1 HIVAA
6 RPFLAKAK
14 LDERPGMVF
23 VEDFMKSFGKGERV
37 FWYLALRLLPVSWI
51 ERLAGGGRSTPDD
64 LCTIMFSSGSTGTPK
79 GVMLSHHNIMS
90 NLEAIAQILWIQP
103 DDRMMGVLPFF
114 HSFGF
119 TGTLCVPLVCGIG
132 AIYHPNPL
140 DAKTIGKLA
149 REQGATILIST
160 PTFCQAYYRT
170 CGSEDFKTLRHVVVG
185 AERLRPDFAAQFK
198 EKFGLEMLEGY
209 GATEMGPVV
218 SVNVPNVVHAGEQ
231 QVGHKPG
238 TVGHP
243 LPGVAAKVVDPE
255 TGQELSEGQEGL
267 LLLKGPGRMV
277 GYLADE
283 KATAAALRGEWYVTG
298 DIAIV
303 DEDGFIKITDRL
315 SRFSK
320 IGGEMVPHLKV
331 EEAMLRIPG
340 VEAACVTA
348 VPDPQ
353 RGERLVG
360 FYVANAAMAPQ
371 LVWQAL
377 GESDLPKIFIP
388 KATDLRRIE
397 TLPVLGSGKIDL
409 RAVKALAVAA
419 E

>member
-1 HIVAA
+1 
-6 RPFLAKAK
+6 
-14 LDERPGMVF
+14 
-23 VEDFMKSFGKGERV
+23 
-37 FWYLALRLLPVSWI
+37 
-51 ERLAGGGRSTPDD
+51 
-64 LCTIMFSSGSTGTPK
+64 
-79 GVMLSHHNIMS
+79 
-90 NLEAIAQILWIQP
+90 
-103 DDRMMGVLPFF
+103 
-114 HSFGF
+114 
-119 TGTLCVPLVCGIG
+119 
-132 AIYHPNPL
+132 
-140 DAKTIGKLA
+140 
-149 REQGATILIST
+149 
-160 PTFCQAYYRT
+160 
-170 CGSEDFKTLRHVVVG
+170 
-185 AERLRPDFAAQFK
+185 
-198 EKFGLEMLEGY
+198 
-209 GATEMGPVV
+209 
-218 SVNVPNVVHAGEQ
+218 
-231 QVGHKPG
+231 
-238 TVGHP
+238 
-243 LPGVAAKVVDPE
+243 
-255 TGQELSEGQEGL
+255 
-267 LLLKGPGRMV
+267 MV

-283 KATAAALRGEWYVTG
+283 KATAAALRDDWYVTG

-360 FYVANAAMAPQ
+360 FFVANEAMAPQ